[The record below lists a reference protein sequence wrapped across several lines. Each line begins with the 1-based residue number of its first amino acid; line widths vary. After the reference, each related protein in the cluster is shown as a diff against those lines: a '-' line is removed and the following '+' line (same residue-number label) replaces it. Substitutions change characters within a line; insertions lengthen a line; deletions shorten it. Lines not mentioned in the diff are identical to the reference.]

1 MSKQE
6 NIGDLY
12 HLETKYYRDRM
23 AGGRLRREEMP
34 EAYKTYP
41 DAETISLPEPSRS
54 GGNFIW
60 DMLSRRRSVRDYSPS
75 PISLEELSQLLWAT
89 QGVTARAGQYAFRTA
104 PSAGALYPIE
114 TYIVVN
120 RVSDL
125 AEGIYHYDVRGHK
138 LEVVR
143 KGSFGEEL
151 AQAALGQGMLQEGA
165 FAFVWTAIVARSK
178 WKYRE
183 RAYRYIYMDA
193 GHIGQNAY
201 LAAES
206 LGMGCC
212 TVGAFLDD
220 EVNSIMGVDGKNEIA
235 VYLCS
240 VGGKQK

>member
-1 MSKQE
+1 
-6 NIGDLY
+6 
-12 HLETKYYRDRM
+12 M

-34 EAYKTYP
+34 ETYKTYP
-41 DAETISLPEPSRS
+41 DAETIALPEPDRS

-60 DMLSRRRSVRDYSPS
+60 DMLSRRRSVRDYSPR
-75 PISLEELSQLLWAT
+75 PISKEELSQLLWAT

-104 PSAGALYPIE
+104 PSAGALFPIE
-114 TYIVVN
+114 TYVVVN
-120 RVSDL
+120 RVRDL

-138 LEVVR
+138 LEVVQ

-151 AQAALGQGMLQEGA
+151 AQAAFGQGMLQNGA
-165 FAFVWTAIVARSK
+165 IAFVWTAVVARSK

-201 LAAES
+201 LAAEAMA
-206 LGMGCC
+206 MGCC

-220 EVNSIMGVDGKNEIA
+220 EVNSIIGIDGKDEIA

-240 VGGKQK
+240 VGKKQA

>member
-12 HLETKYYRDRM
+12 HSETKYYRDRM

-34 EAYKTYP
+34 ETYKTYP
-41 DAETISLPEPSRS
+41 DAETVALPETDRSR
-54 GGNFIW
+54 GNPIW
-60 DMLSRRRSVRDYSPS
+60 GMLSHRRSVRDYSAT

-120 RVSDL
+120 RVRDL

-165 FAFVWTAIVARSK
+165 FAFVWTAVVARSK

-201 LAAES
+201 LAAEA

-212 TVGAFLDD
+212 TVGAFLDE
-220 EVNSIMGVDGKNEIA
+220 EVNSIMGIDGKSEIA

-240 VGGKQK
+240 VGKKQE